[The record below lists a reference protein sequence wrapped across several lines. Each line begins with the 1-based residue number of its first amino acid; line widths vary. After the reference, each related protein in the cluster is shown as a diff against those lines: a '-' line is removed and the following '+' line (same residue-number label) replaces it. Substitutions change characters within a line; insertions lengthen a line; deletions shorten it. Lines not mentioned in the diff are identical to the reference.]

1 MYRTSGFAVVAL
13 SLSLSALLACGG
25 SESGQQEAAASQ
37 TAAAQPTQ
45 MAQGH
50 QMESHEMAS
59 QQQQA
64 ALPEGVTAEMV
75 AQGKQLYGG
84 AGLCNVCHGPEGK
97 GVQGLGANL
106 TDSEWIQGDG
116 SLEAIAKT
124 IAMGVDASNSSTG
137 TAMPPK
143 GGSAITDEQV
153 KAVAAYV
160 YTLGK
165 RTK

>member
-1 MYRTSGFAVVAL
+1 MYRTSGFAVAAL

-25 SESGQQEAAASQ
+25 SEAGQQEAAASQ
-37 TAAAQPTQ
+37 VEAAQPIQ
-45 MAQGH
+45 VAQGH
-50 QMESHEMAS
+50 QMEGHEMAS

-84 AGLCNVCHGPEGK
+84 AGLCNVCHGPDGE

-106 TDSEWIQGDG
+106 TDSEWVHSDG
-116 SLEAIAKT
+116 SVEGIAKS
-124 IAMGVDASNSSTG
+124 IMMGVDASKSSTG
-137 TAMPPK
+137 TAMPAK
-143 GGSAITDEQV
+143 GGSGITDEQV

-160 YTLGK
+160 YTLSK
-165 RTK
+165 HTK